1 MIDQERIR
9 ALMANKGASAP
20 VPKEV
25 SSTLDLS
32 GLSIGQLSQLRDEVT
47 DLLPDTGK
55 MDLHKELATQYILI
69 KEYQSEVR
77 ENNEVP
83 PNQVAQVMN
92 STVAALAQLIKL
104 QEALERVEAFK
115 KMETCLIEA
124 VTLLPEPA
132 RVKFFDEYE
141 AMASSRGIV

>member
-32 GLSIGQLSQLRDEVT
+32 SLTVGQLSQLRDEINA
-47 DLLPDTGK
+47 LLPDTGK
-55 MDLHKELATQYILI
+55 MDLHKELATQYTLV
-69 KEYQSEVR
+69 KQYQSEVLD
-77 ENNEVP
+77 NDEVP

-124 VTLLPEPA
+124 VTLLPEEA
-132 RVKFFDEYE
+132 RTKFFDEYE
-141 AMASSRGIV
+141 AMAMSRGIN